1 MSVRDVIKS
10 GVLESLGGGGSLEL
24 SEVCLILIVSCLI
37 GLYIYAIY
45 KNVSRAAFY
54 SKDLSI
60 TMAGMTIVVA
70 AIMIAMQSNLLVS
83 LGMVGALS
91 IVRFR
96 TAVKNPIDL
105 LYLFWSI
112 SGGIITGV
120 GLYALAVVLC
130 FVMTLIIILLSKIP
144 NAKAPAVLI
153 VKGAVDSEASEIEG
167 VIYSYTKHY
176 HLCSSAIKNGQA
188 EYIYEVNAKNKTD
201 MVKDLGELPGV
212 TGVSCLE
219 HDGEIRA

>member
-1 MSVRDVIKS
+1 MSVKDVIKS
-10 GVLESLGGGGSLEL
+10 GVLESLGGGGSMEL
-24 SEVCLILIVSCLI
+24 SEIILILVVSCLI

-45 KNVSRAAFY
+45 KNVSKAAFY

-112 SGGIITGV
+112 SGGIIAGV

-130 FVMTLIIILLSKIP
+130 FVMTLIIVLLSRIP

-153 VKGAVDSEASEIEG
+153 VKGKVDSDASEIED
-167 VIYSYTKHY
+167 VIFSYTKHY
-176 HLCSSAIKNGQA
+176 HLCSSAIRNEQA
-188 EYIYEVNAKNKTD
+188 EYIYEVNTKNKTD
-201 MVKDLGELPGV
+201 LVKDLGELAGV
-212 TGVSCLE
+212 VGVSCLE